1 MCQILKCVHSCLM
14 KKDVDML
21 TCSTCA
27 QFAWQEWEYI
37 VDTVAHVMLGNVDT
51 FMMYCSL
58 ESAYTFEIFP

>member
-1 MCQILKCVHSCLM
+1 M